1 MRRLLAGLLLFVSA
15 ATSGAQATLPDLLD
29 MPAQPDARALHGL
42 MLDIISAGERLV
54 AVGEYGAILFSD
66 DEGLSWKQAA
76 VPVQV
81 TLTAVHF
88 PTPEKG
94 WAVGHDGVILRSV
107 DRGES
112 WQLQLDGRHT
122 GDLLLAA
129 AEAWVTELEE
139 QSAES
144 DGSDEELMLQQD
156 AAMMALDEALR
167 EQEIGPNRPFLDV
180 LFMDE
185 NTGFA
190 IGAFNYFFVTTDGG
204 QTWQDGSP
212 RLPNPELLH
221 LYSIDA
227 QDDGSLLMVGEFGL
241 VLRSS
246 HGGSAWESLQ
256 LNYDGT
262 LFQVSSA
269 AGRTWVAGLRGNVF
283 YSDDQGDSWTHLPL
297 KFESSWLGARAL
309 PGKRAAF
316 AGLAGSLLQV
326 GATQVVEYAQVARGH
341 LAAVYVTKDGA
352 TILAGEG
359 GLLRLEQDGQAA
371 RLQYLGEVN

>member
-1 MRRLLAGLLLFVSA
+1 MRHLLAGLLLFVSA

-29 MPAQPDARALHGL
+29 MPAQPDGRALHGL
-42 MLDIISAGERLV
+42 MLDIVSAGERLV

-66 DEGLSWKQAA
+66 DEGLSWNQAA

-129 AEAWVTELEE
+129 AEAWVAELEE

-144 DGSDEELMLQQD
+144 DGFDEDLMLQQD

-167 EQEIGPNRPFLDV
+167 EQEIGPNRPFMDV
-180 LFMDE
+180 LFLTE
-185 NTGFA
+185 KTGFA

-212 RLPNPELLH
+212 RLPNPDILH
-221 LYSIDA
+221 LYSIDT
-227 QDDGSLLMVGEFGL
+227 QEDGSLLMVGEFGL
-241 VLRSS
+241 VLRSPS
-246 HGGSAWESLQ
+246 GKDWEMLSLD
-256 LNYDGT
+256 YEGT

-269 AGRTWVAGLRGNVF
+269 AGRTWIAGLRGNVF
-283 YSDDQGDSWTHLPL
+283 YSDDLGESWKHMPVQV
-297 KFESSWLGARAL
+297 ESSWLGARAL
-309 PGKRAAF
+309 PGKRATF